1 MATKEDD
8 PSIEEILASIRDI
21 ISEDEEGGV
30 STPPSIPD
38 SDEEDEVLDLTDEID
53 DEPEIDLGSD
63 EEDDMPDFNED
74 AFDLDL
80 VDHETDEVEDDMTD
94 EDRDIFTDTA
104 AEATLDSLTR
114 LASNV
119 AISKAGGDVTLDS
132 IVRDLL
138 RPMLRQWIHENMPEI
153 VEVMVE
159 KELEKLIRHAKNK

>member
-1 MATKEDD
+1 M
-8 PSIEEILASIRDI
+8 
-21 ISEDEEGGV
+21 
-30 STPPSIPD
+30 
-38 SDEEDEVLDLTDEID
+38 
-53 DEPEIDLGSD
+53 PE
-63 EEDDMPDFNED
+63 FNDD

-80 VDHETDEVEDDMTD
+80 VDHEVDEDD
-94 EDRDIFTDTA
+94 EDGEPETGREIFTDSA

-119 AISKAGGDVTLDS
+119 AMSKSGGDVTLES

>member
-21 ISEDEEGGV
+21 ISEDEEEGV